1 MNATNELRTSAGH
14 LLENKVPPPLVV
26 AILSLLMGGITWL
39 TPPLDIALTLRL
51 AVGIVVIA
59 VGASIVV
66 RGARTFWRA
75 GTTIDP
81 VNIGRVSAF
90 VTSGIFGY
98 TRNPMYVGFTTML
111 IGWGLILASPWAML
125 GPVAF
130 VLFTTRFQIIPEER
144 AMQAKFGKEYDEYRA
159 RVRRWL

>member
-1 MNATNELRTSAGH
+1 MNATNELRVSASH

-26 AILSLLMGGITWL
+26 AILGVSMGVIAWL
-39 TPPLDIALTLRL
+39 TPKLEL
-51 AVGIVVIA
+51 AVTPRFAVGVAVIA
-59 VGASIVV
+59 VGAGVVV

-75 GTTIDP
+75 RTTIDP
-81 VNIGRVSAF
+81 VNLGRVSAF
-90 VTSGIFGY
+90 VTRGIFGF
-98 TRNPMYVGFTTML
+98 TRNPMYVGFAAML
-111 IGWGLILASPWAML
+111 VGWGISLASPWAML

-144 AMQAKFGKEYDEYRA
+144 AMQAKFGEEYDEYRA